1 MLSAEERAGLPPA
14 ELLEIQGNELNAVT
28 TTYMG
33 LGLVML
39 IILLAI
45 FFTKMPYARE
55 DDKNLDLKGTYR
67 RLIKNKNYVWGVIA
81 QFFYVGA
88 QIAVWSFIIRYAI
101 QQLQL
106 DALVAGLGK
115 NTSPDEIISLL
126 RNVEPLAAGFYN
138 FTEMP
143 GMKAFCP
150 QRNRLLQHTIF
161 FPWYCSLSAGS
172 RSPG

>member
-1 MLSAEERAGLPPA
+1 
-14 ELLEIQGNELNAVT
+14 
-28 TTYMG
+28 
-33 LGLVML
+33 ML

-55 DDKNLDLKGTYR
+55 DDKNLDLKGTFR

-115 NTSPDEIISLL
+115 NASADEII
-126 RNVEPLAAGFYN
+126 
-138 FTEMP
+138 
-143 GMKAFCP
+143 
-150 QRNRLLQHTIF
+150 
-161 FPWYCSLSAGS
+161 
-172 RSPG
+172 